1 MNGPSRVQLIGLV
14 ALLAAL
20 AVLAMARACVYGVSL

>member
-1 MNGPSRVQLIGLV
+1 MNGPSRVQRRGLVIIV

-20 AVLAMARACVYGVSL
+20 AVARACAYVAG